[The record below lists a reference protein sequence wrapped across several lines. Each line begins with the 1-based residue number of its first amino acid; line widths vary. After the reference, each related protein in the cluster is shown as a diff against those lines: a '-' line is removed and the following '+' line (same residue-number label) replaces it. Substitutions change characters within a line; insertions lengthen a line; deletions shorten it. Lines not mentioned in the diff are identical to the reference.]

1 MSPEAKGA
9 HVSELVVGRLR
20 SVGGASGHDAREVNR
35 RSALHAIASGAAV
48 TRAEI
53 ARATGLT
60 RPTVSSLVAEL
71 VDEGIVVEVG
81 PGSSAGGK
89 RPTLLAI
96 DPTARQVV
104 AIDASSRPIRGR
116 LVDLGGAI
124 LAEHSLPAV
133 AGDAAV
139 DAVASLIAELAGR
152 ATAPLVG
159 VGVGTPGL
167 TTEDGVVVE
176 AANLDWHD
184 LPLRDLLQDRTGL
197 PVVVAN
203 DADAAVLVELGSLPQ
218 DRHDL
223 ALVQVSAGI
232 GAGIVVGGRRLV
244 GGRAAAGE
252 IGHLVIDADGAP
264 CSCGNR
270 GCLETVASVPNLVRL
285 AGGDP
290 AEPPADLA
298 ALFAADPARAEDAIA
313 VAAAGLGSVLAHL
326 VAILDVPDVVL
337 WVDLPGAGAELA
349 PRVEREVRGRLL
361 SRVGAQVS
369 VRCSD
374 AEELV
379 LDGAHALVLAAV
391 LGMVRP

>member
-1 MSPEAKGA
+1 
-9 HVSELVVGRLR
+9 VSELVVGRLR

-104 AIDASSRPIRGR
+104 AVDASSRPIRGR

-124 LAEHSLPAV
+124 LAEGSMPPA

-139 DAVASLIAELAGR
+139 DAVATLISDLAGR

-159 VGVGTPGL
+159 VGVGTAGL

-203 DADAAVLVELGSLPQ
+203 DADAAVLVELGSLPP

-252 IGHLVIDADGAP
+252 IGHLVIDAEGSP

-270 GCLETVASVPNLVRL
+270 GCLETVASVPNLIRL

-290 AEPPADLA
+290 AAPPPDLA
-298 ALFAADPARAEDAIA
+298 TLVATDPLRAEAAIA

-326 VAILDVPDVVL
+326 VAILDVPDLVL

-361 SRVGAQVS
+361 SRVGAEVS